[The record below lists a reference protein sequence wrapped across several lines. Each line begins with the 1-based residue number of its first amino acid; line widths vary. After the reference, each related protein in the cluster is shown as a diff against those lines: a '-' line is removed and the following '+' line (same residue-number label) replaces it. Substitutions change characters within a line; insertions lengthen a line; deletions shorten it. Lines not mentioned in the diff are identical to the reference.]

1 MTDTPTPG
9 YSTTDVSLAPAE
21 AVLELLEMMCKGP
34 RDANACLIVALI
46 LMNERHC
53 APPSTREQLAKD
65 TAHSIMTARNIMEG
79 TTH

>member
-1 MTDTPTPG
+1 MTDTPAPG
-9 YSTTDVSLAPAE
+9 YSSQDISLAPAE
-21 AVLELLEMMCKGP
+21 AVLELLEMLCKGP
-34 RDANACLIVALI
+34 REANAVLIVSLI

-53 APPSTREQLAKD
+53 TPVSTREQLAKD